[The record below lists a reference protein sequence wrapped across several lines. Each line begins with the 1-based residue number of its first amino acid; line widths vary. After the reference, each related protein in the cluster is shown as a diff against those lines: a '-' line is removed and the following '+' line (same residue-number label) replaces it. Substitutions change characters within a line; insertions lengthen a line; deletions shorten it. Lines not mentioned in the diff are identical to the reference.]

1 MLWFSFA
8 ASQIFLIF
16 FFHHS
21 TDQSHPDANV
31 NDINLDGM
39 TPLHVAAKMG
49 LSLVVWAGGKSD
61 TWRRDDCDNCGISW
75 GTFL

>member
-1 MLWFSFA
+1 M
-8 ASQIFLIF
+8 FL
-16 FFHHS
+16 FHHS

-49 LSLVVWAGGKSD
+49 LSLVVWVE
-61 TWRRDDCDNCGISW
+61 R
-75 GTFL
+75 